1 MSAGVEAM
9 APAGAVPA
17 PFAPFPARRAVSGP
31 VVALVRVPA
40 ADRVV
45 RAVATVTGV
54 SVLVLAVLGWV
65 VLSWPI

>member
-1 MSAGVEAM
+1 MSARVGAVE
-9 APAGAVPA
+9 PVEAVPA

-40 ADRVV
+40 ADRVL
-45 RAVATVTGV
+45 RLVASVTGLG
-54 SVLVLAVLGWV
+54 VLVLAVLGWV

>member
-40 ADRVV
+40 ADRVL
-45 RAVATVTGV
+45 RLVATVTGLG
-54 SVLVLAVLGWV
+54 VLVLAVLGWAV
-65 VLSWPI
+65 IWS

>member
-1 MSAGVEAM
+1 MSARAVAV
-9 APAGAVPA
+9 APSEQPPA

-40 ADRVV
+40 ADRAV